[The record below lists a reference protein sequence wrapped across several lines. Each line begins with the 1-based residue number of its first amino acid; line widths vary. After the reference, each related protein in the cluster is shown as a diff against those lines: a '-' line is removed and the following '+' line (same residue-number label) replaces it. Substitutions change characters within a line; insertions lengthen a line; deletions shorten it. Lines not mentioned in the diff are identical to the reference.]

1 MGDCFNCIS
10 AGQAIVA
17 VAIILA
23 VVLLKMV
30 ADHYTDG

>member
-1 MGDCFNCIS
+1 MGDCFNCIT
-10 AGQAIVA
+10 AGEAFVIV
-17 VAIILA
+17 VIVFA